1 MAARPGQADKGCKGD
16 DAQTELHPGTK
27 PLSVD
32 REIEQT
38 AKTRDSESQSMSTR
52 RGMRDSTEPWGTI
65 PGKHSVTGWEK
76 MPATVSGAWVRNVI
90 SRFRKISDN

>member
-1 MAARPGQADKGCKGD
+1 MAARPGQADKGRKGD

-27 PLSVD
+27 PIWVD

-38 AKTRDSESQSMSTR
+38 AKTRDSKSRDIGTR
-52 RGMRDSTEPWGTI
+52 RGMRDSTEPWGSI

-90 SRFRKISDN
+90 SRFRHTSDN